1 MKKLSLAAVLSLGAT
16 SAFAG
21 GLAEPIVDAPVVA
34 AATSSSAGILVPLI
48 LLVLVGAAIA
58 LARPAPTPV

>member
-1 MKKLSLAAVLSLGAT
+1 MKKFALAAALVVGAT

-21 GLAEPIVDAPVVA
+21 GLAEPVVEAPVVA

-58 LARPAPTPV
+58 LARPAA

>member
-1 MKKLSLAAVLSLGAT
+1 MKKIALAAALSLGAT

-21 GLAEPIVDAPVVA
+21 GLAAPVVEAPVVA

-48 LLVLVGAAIA
+48 LIALIAGAVL
-58 LARPAPTPV
+58 LARPTAS